1 MIFNP
6 HLSTFWQPSEILLYK
21 SLCLVQRHRTAIPDT
36 YLIDV
41 REPWGLEQAYEAFPF
56 CQFEL
61 LSVGDKVRV
70 DGDFS

>member
-1 MIFNP
+1 M
-6 HLSTFWQPSEILLYK
+6 FWQPSEILLHK
-21 SLCLVQRHRTAIPDT
+21 SVRLVQSHRSAIPDT

-41 REPWGLEQAYEAFPF
+41 REPWGLKQAYETFPF
-56 CQFEL
+56 CQFEH